1 MNTSIITS
9 TRVLPALGVAA
20 LLTLAATTTAGA
32 TPLYSPST
40 VEVGG
45 GGPWAASDDGD
56 ILVTGPAL
64 VLDWRKGDRL
74 PATLTAT
81 LQPADGTLPEPDTC
95 EPATATFIVEGERY
109 ATMTMAGAGTVC
121 AVVVPFAPWIVTQE
135 FDGIYTII
143 DSPRHTLRGDEGS
156 FSLTLTQTGY
166 ASAHATDYIP
176 EP

>member
-1 MNTSIITS
+1 MNTTITTS
-9 TRVLPALGVAA
+9 TRVLLALGVAA
-20 LLTLAATTTAGA
+20 LVTLAATTSAGA
-32 TPLYSPST
+32 KPLYSPST

-45 GGPWAASDDGD
+45 GGQWTTSDDGD
-56 ILVTGPAL
+56 IIVTGPAL

-81 LQPADGTLPEPDTC
+81 LEPADGTLPEPDTC
-95 EPATATFIVEGERY
+95 EPASATFIVEGERY
-109 ATMTMAGAGTVC
+109 AMTMAGVGTVC
-121 AVVVPFAPWIVTQE
+121 AVVVPFAPWVVTQE

-143 DSPRHTLRGDEGS
+143 DSSRHTLRGDDGS

-166 ASAHATDYIP
+166 ASAHATDFIP